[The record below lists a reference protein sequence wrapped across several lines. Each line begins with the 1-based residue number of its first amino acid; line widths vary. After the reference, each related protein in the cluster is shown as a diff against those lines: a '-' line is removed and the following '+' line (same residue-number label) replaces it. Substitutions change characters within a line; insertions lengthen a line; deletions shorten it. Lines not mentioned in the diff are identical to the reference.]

1 MAELPSLPTTDS
13 GNVRKSRA
21 MRWLNG
27 LDEPTREELKD
38 AVVPKPSDFSGSKF
52 ASEVSAIRVTGDAEF
67 VETVAGLLKP
77 LQDLENNQTRL
88 ELNLQQAEDR
98 NTGELTDNYALY
110 MSVAERG

>member
-1 MAELPSLPTTDS
+1 
-13 GNVRKSRA
+13 

-27 LDEPTREELKD
+27 LDEPTADELKD

-52 ASEVSAIRVTGDAEF
+52 ASDVSSIRVTGDAEF
-67 VETVAGLLKP
+67 VETVAGLLKL

-88 ELNLQQAEDR
+88 ELNLQQADDR
-98 NTGELTDNYALY
+98 ETGELTDNYALY